1 MRFNSD
7 SMLENFKAERDAIK
21 ARIPGALVTTNMM
34 GFYKQLDYKNG
45 RGKWILC
52 PGIITPITR
61 IRVLW

>member
-34 GFYKQLDYKNG
+34 GFYKQLDY
-45 RGKWILC
+45 
-52 PGIITPITR
+52 
-61 IRVLW
+61 